1 RGTKRGGRML
11 ACSLGGVE
19 RHQSGDK
26 FHENTPAEAKSNLPI
41 MSEKRHRLYATSGVA
56 LAPAFTCHIHLSI
69 FKN

>member
-1 RGTKRGGRML
+1 ARKHLIKR
-11 ACSLGGVE
+11 GVE
-19 RHQSGDK
+19 RHQSGGK